1 MRSVGMLALP
11 TSLRV
16 LALLCSHYDTAL
28 RPCHPCPVHTK
39 NCSFVS
45 WSGPACLPVS
55 PARAPAA
62 ACCPFLPAVPGSR
75 FVAFSVSSSCRPRA
89 SLPPLLLPPLPPSCL
104 GPVLPFSFFFAL
116 LRPSSLF
123 GGLGLVASRFGFAS
137 GLPVRLLLLL
147 CAGGRRVCASSSACL
162 FPRCCKLVLSTFTEL

>member
-1 MRSVGMLALP
+1 MLALL

-16 LALLCSHYDTAL
+16 LSLLCSHYDTAL

-39 NCSFVS
+39 NCSLVS

-62 ACCPFLPAVPGSR
+62 ACCPSLRAVPC
-75 FVAFSVSSSCRPRA
+75 SVLSSSPLSSPRRPLWL
-89 SLPPLLLPPLPPSCL
+89 SLLLPVSAPSSSSR
-104 GPVLPFSFFFAL
+104 FSSPFFFPFRWP
-116 LRPSSLF
+116 RPRRLSL
-123 GGLGLVASRFGFAS
+123 FGFAS
-137 GLPVRLLLLL
+137 GFSVRLLLLL

-162 FPRCCKLVLSTFTEL
+162 FPRCCKLVLSTFTEHWGLHAHLIRILVG